1 MSDSLNHAIAGLGL
15 PVARQEKV
23 ASSDSMTVRLF
34 GWSRICGATGNAS
47 EQLLVY
53 KWLTIE
59 RAQRITINYLIS
71 FSVII

>member
-1 MSDSLNHAIAGLGL
+1 MSDSLNHAIAVLGL
-15 PVARQEKV
+15 PVASQEKV

-47 EQLLVY
+47 EQVVY

-59 RAQRITINYLIS
+59 KAQRITINYLIS